1 MFGVP
6 NEGNLHKPNL
16 IGFTINI
23 TPNNNTTVIKRRKVN
38 LEGETP
44 NTLKGDRKINKEN
57 IHVSRST
64 A

>member
-6 NEGNLHKPNL
+6 NEGNLHKQKL
-16 IGFTINI
+16 IGLTINI
-23 TPNNNTTVIKRRKVN
+23 APNNNTTVIKRRKVN

-44 NTLKGDRKINKEN
+44 NILKGDRKINKEN
-57 IHVSRST
+57 IHASRST